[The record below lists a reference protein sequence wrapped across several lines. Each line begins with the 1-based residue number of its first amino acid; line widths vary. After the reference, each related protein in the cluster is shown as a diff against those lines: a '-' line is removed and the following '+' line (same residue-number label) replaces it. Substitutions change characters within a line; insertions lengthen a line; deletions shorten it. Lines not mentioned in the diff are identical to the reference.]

1 MPYLHNLF
9 GCPAFLQYSFLEK
22 QFLVSHARPT
32 KSESLGVELKD
43 YDCLASAPES
53 LTLFQNNG

>member
-9 GCPAFLQYSFLEK
+9 VCPAFLQYSFLEK
-22 QFLVSHARPT
+22 QFLVSHAT
-32 KSESLGVELKD
+32 KSESLGVEFRD